1 MSAAP
6 TGQGAN
12 ISSVLKQMIEQYLL
26 GLQITSSAGDSP
38 KVNKVF
44 SLPEVEGFGDIIDNA
59 IRDAVQNQTSTG
71 AAVDTEESTKGVSA
85 GAGLS
90 VARSTTSNLQN
101 PTAIVSQGL
110 AFLPHAVI
118 VSFVISILPTIINE
132 LTKPGGDWDLRFK
145 RAVEEEYNS
154 LEARKYLFDIRIGQ
168 KGLIFQTV
176 AGLLSTN
183 QTGAASSNTL
193 RMIKD
198 GGIDKSFQGQ
208 IDYVDHAEGLF

>member
-1 MSAAP
+1 MSFAP

-26 GLQITSSAGDSP
+26 GLQVTSSGGDSP

-44 SLPEVEGFGDIIDNA
+44 SLPEVEGFGDIIDSA
-59 IRDAVQNQTSTG
+59 IQDAVQGATATTG
-71 AAVDTEESTKGVSA
+71 DDPTKSEKDI
-85 GAGLS
+85 GAGDVLS
-90 VARSTTSNLQN
+90 VAGRTTSNLQN
-101 PTAIVSQGL
+101 PVSIVSQGL

-118 VSFVISILPTIINE
+118 VSFVISILPTLINE
-132 LTKPGGDWDLRFK
+132 LTKPGGDFDLRFK
-145 RAVEEEYNS
+145 RRVEEEYNS

-168 KGLIFQTV
+168 KGLILQTV

-183 QTGAASSNTL
+183 QTGAASANTL